1 MSEPQHGTI
10 SGYVD
15 DDCRWIYSVWDANQR
30 DWQDVGGSRMD
41 AEQYAARIP
50 GPRSGG

>member
-15 DDCRWIYSVWDANQR
+15 DDCRWTYSVWDANMR
-30 DWQDVGGSRMD
+30 EWRDVGGSRMA
-41 AEQYAARIP
+41 AEQYAARLP
-50 GPRSGG
+50 EPRSGD